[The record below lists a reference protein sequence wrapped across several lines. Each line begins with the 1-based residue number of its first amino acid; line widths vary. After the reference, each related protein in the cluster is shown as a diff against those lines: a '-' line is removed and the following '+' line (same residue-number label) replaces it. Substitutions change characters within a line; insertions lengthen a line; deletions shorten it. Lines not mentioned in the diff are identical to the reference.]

1 MTRRLVRTVAVAV
14 LLASPWV
21 MSHAEAHRSWVPVA
35 ALMAALQGYAAS
47 RALSRNLRLP
57 GGLAGIVLP
66 AALVTIYPGS
76 TLSVWPGLLQG
87 LICFALCLLFA
98 QSLRPHATPL
108 VTHFATLVRGP
119 LPPALRRYTWGVTLM
134 WAVFFAS
141 QIALSLLMFLFA
153 SRQHWLF
160 FVSTATGPLA
170 VLLFLV
176 EFLYR
181 RIHLRGH
188 QQETLADMARLFAD
202 FRADPAR
209 FRP

>member
-1 MTRRLVRTVAVAV
+1 MTKRLVRTAAVAV

-21 MSHAEAHRSWVPVA
+21 MSHAQAHRSWVALA

-47 RALSRNLRLP
+47 RALPRNRRFA
-57 GGLAGIVLP
+57 GGLAGIILP
-66 AALVTIYPGS
+66 ASLVTIYPGP
-76 TLSVWPGLLQG
+76 TLAVWPGLLHG

-98 QSLRPHATPL
+98 RSLRPHATPL

-141 QIALSLLMFLFA
+141 QMALSLLLFVFA

-170 VLLFLV
+170 GLLFLV

-181 RIHLRGH
+181 RIHLRGY
-188 QQETLADMARLFAD
+188 QRETLADMARLFAE
-202 FRADPAR
+202 FRADPGR